1 MNLKILHITD
11 FHYRHS
17 SRLFYSTARKISN
30 GFIKNNYYVSEISE
44 RDVFTRNIFGFS
56 KLDNVIIKNVLNL
69 KPDLIVIGHCSKIN
83 YKTFEEIKMI
93 NKNIKIIQW
102 YVDSLTKVGPDYNHN
117 LKTFYKYFKFLDHSF
132 ISTDVKTIQINKHDK
147 KKVSYFPNPSDEAVD
162 NLKIDKILNPIYD
175 LFFAMS
181 HGQHRGVLKKYYK
194 DNREDFINLLIP
206 KISNVVCD
214 FYGYQ
219 NTNPIWG
226 DNYFTRLAQSKMALN
241 LSRGKTVKYYSS
253 DRISSL
259 IPNGI
264 TTFVDIKTNFNNF
277 FNDNEIVFYKNHND
291 LAESIIYLKKND
303 KKRREIGRNG
313 RIKYNKY
320 FNNKLVTNYM
330 VEKALNL
337 KFSKNYQWI

>member
-11 FHYRHS
+11 FHYRHN
-17 SRLFYSTARKISN
+17 SRLFYATAKKISN

-44 RDVFTRNIFGFS
+44 RDIFTKNIFGIS
-56 KLDNVIIKNVLNL
+56 KLDKIIINSVLNL

-83 YKTFEEIKMI
+83 YKTFEKIKII

-102 YVDSLTKVGPDYNHN
+102 FVDSLTKVGPDYNHN
-117 LKTFYKYFKFLDHSF
+117 LKTFYNYFKFIDHSF
-132 ISTDVKTIQINKHDK
+132 VTTETQTIQINKHDK
-147 KKVSYFPNPSDEAVD
+147 KKVSFFPNPSDESID

-181 HGQHRGVLKKYYK
+181 HGQHRGVLKKFYK
-194 DNREDFINLLIP
+194 DDREDFIDRLTAKIP
-206 KISNVVCD
+206 NIVYD
-214 FYGYQ
+214 FYGLK
-219 NTNPIWG
+219 NINPIWG

-264 TTFVDIKTNFNNF
+264 TTFVDIKTNLNKF
-277 FNDNEIVFYKNHND
+277 FNDNEVVFYKNIND
-291 LAESIIYLKKND
+291 LGESINYLKEND

-313 RIKYNKY
+313 RIKYHKY
-320 FNNKLVTNYM
+320 FNNKLVTNFM
-330 VEKALNL
+330 AEKALNL

>member
-1 MNLKILHITD
+1 MYIRILILFTLCFNSSFSQKDIFFPFKTENNWITIHNNKKIIHPQVYD
-11 FHYRHS
+11 YV
-17 SRLFYSTARKISN
+17 
-30 GFIKNNYYVSEISE
+30 NYY
-44 RDVFTRNIFGFS
+44 DKFGYAYFIAN
-56 KLDNVIIKNVLNL
+56 KKYGII
-69 KPDLIVIGHCSKIN
+69 DSIGN
-83 YKTFEEIKMI
+83 E
-93 NKNIKIIQW
+93 
-102 YVDSLTKVGPDYNHN
+102 
-117 LKTFYKYFKFLDHSF
+117 
-132 ISTDVKTIQINKHDK
+132 
-147 KKVSYFPNPSDEAVD
+147 
-162 NLKIDKILNPIYD
+162 ILNPIYD

-206 KISNVVCD
+206 KIPNIVCD

-219 NTNPIWG
+219 NANPIWG

-259 IPNGI
+259 MPNGI

-277 FNDNEIVFYKNHND
+277 FNDNEID